1 MDPPNPFPILRLP
14 FLAIE
19 EIFKAMDPI
28 EIINFSMISK
38 RTKGIAMHMSF
49 YPKYKLELY
58 MHQRLEIRLHGTN
71 DVVSCFYVMTS
82 NKHMDG
88 KIVEKS
94 FGRYITR
101 RVFKYDPFDEWKH
114 LFKYIDEIFKKQAI
128 DVLTMTL
135 TGFVDQKI
143 SIIDFLKANEISV
156 DECNLYQRDKQINVD
171 KHTAYLLNNIKINS
185 VLCYDVYINNDGF
198 NPKIPKN
205 LQELRIYNS
214 KWIGYERLLK
224 IDCKSVI
231 LEKNRISNEQWNSF
245 IKKWIAMETN
255 QNLEYLELD
264 YREIEEFR
272 TFVLYD
278 IPHEVV
284 DGAVKRILKTRR
296 NETEEISGGIDI
308 RRIDGKTATFFVYRE
323 LRKESFAMSIH

>member
-1 MDPPNPFPILRLP
+1 MDPPNTFPILRLP
-14 FLAIE
+14 FLVIE
-19 EIFKAMDPI
+19 EVFKAMDPI

-38 RTKGIAMHMSF
+38 RTKGIAIHMSF

-58 MHQRLEIRLHGTN
+58 IHERLEIRLHGTN

-82 NKHMDG
+82 NEYMDG
-88 KIVEKS
+88 KIMEKS

-101 RVFKYDPFDEWKH
+101 RVFKYDPVDEWKH
-114 LFKYIDEIFKKQAI
+114 LFKYVRELFKKQAI

-135 TGFVDQKI
+135 TGFVHQKI

-171 KHTAYLLNNIKINS
+171 KHTAYLLDKIKIIS
-185 VLCYDVYINNDGF
+185 ELGLDVYNNDDF
-198 NPKIPKN
+198 NGNIPKN

-214 KWIGYERLLK
+214 KWVGYERLLK

-231 LEKNRISNEQWNSF
+231 LEKNRISDKQWNSF
-245 IKKWIAMETN
+245 IKKWMTMDTN
-255 QNLEYLELD
+255 QNLEHLKLD
-264 YREIEEFR
+264 YREIDKFR
-272 TFVLYD
+272 ALVLYD

-308 RRIDGKTATFFVYRE
+308 RRIDGKTATFFAHRAFEIEY
-323 LRKESFAMSIH
+323 FAMCIH